1 MTNNSIAPLTIGNT
15 INTAFRL
22 YRDRFPTYVF
32 FAVRACLWSLFPLVL
47 QLILSQL
54 LYQTIT
60 PEQGSD
66 IGLRLFLFPIQ
77 IFSAAKYLFNNAV
90 ISRLAFQDI
99 IYQPETA
106 GQAEKKVKPKMW
118 RLWWMQV
125 LIGLLGAAI
134 ILAISLSLVLV
145 SFIPILGVLLILL
158 AFFCLPFFFLW
169 LSARIY
175 IAELPLVIE
184 DNLGSWQA
192 IKRAWHLT
200 KNSAWRI
207 VGLMLIFIASLLII
221 SVYLLSGALAS
232 ILFFFSVK
240 ILFFFSVNS
249 SEYWQTLTENPLF
262 FQQTAMFFYGLTTI
276 FLLLNILL
284 VPFWQSLKSVIY
296 NHVLDQK
303 NNDGGEY

>member
-1 MTNNSIAPLTIGNT
+1 VTNNSIEPLNIGNT

-22 YRDRFPTYVF
+22 YRDRFQTYVF
-32 FAVRACLWSLFPLVL
+32 FAVRACLWSLLPLIL

-66 IGLRLFLFPIQ
+66 IGLRLFLFPVQ
-77 IFSAAKYLFNNAV
+77 IFSAAKSLFNSAV

-99 IYQPETA
+99 IYQPETS

-125 LIGLLGAAI
+125 LIFLLGAAI
-134 ILAISLSLVLV
+134 ILPITLSLGLV
-145 SFIPILGVLLILL
+145 SGVIPILGVLLILL
-158 AFFCLPFFFLW
+158 ASFCLPVFFLW
-169 LSARIY
+169 LSARIC

-192 IKRAWHLT
+192 IKRGWHLT

-207 VGLMLIFIASLLII
+207 VGVIFIASLLII
-221 SVYLLSGALAS
+221 PVYILSVALAS
-232 ILFFFSVK
+232 IPFWF
-240 ILFFFSVNS
+240 NS
-249 SEYWQTLTENPLF
+249 SEDWQTLAENPLF
-262 FQQTAMFFYGLTTI
+262 FQQMAMFLTTI

-296 NHVLDQK
+296 NHLLDQK
-303 NNDGGEY
+303 KNDGGEY

>member
-22 YRDRFPTYVF
+22 YRDRFQTYVF
-32 FAVRACLWSLFPLVL
+32 FAVRAGLWSLLPLIL

-77 IFSAAKYLFNNAV
+77 IFSAAKSLFNNAV

-134 ILAISLSLVLV
+134 MLAITLSLALV
-145 SFIPILGVLLILL
+145 SFIPILGVLLILP

-169 LSARIY
+169 LSARIC

-240 ILFFFSVNS
+240 ILFFFWVNS

-262 FQQTAMFFYGLTTI
+262 FQQMAMFFYGLTTI

-303 NNDGGEY
+303 KNDGGEY